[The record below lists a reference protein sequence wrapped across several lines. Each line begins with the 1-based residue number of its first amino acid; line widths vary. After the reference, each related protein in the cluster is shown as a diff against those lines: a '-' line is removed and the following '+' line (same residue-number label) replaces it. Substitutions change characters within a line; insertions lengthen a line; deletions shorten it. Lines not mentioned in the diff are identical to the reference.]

1 MLQINYDSVGKQKL
15 IGIICIVAGIFLG
28 LISGIFFLGD
38 EEGIGIFF
46 GIICLG
52 LIGLGSFK
60 RKLSRNVNQY
70 VNLINGGYTDIEEM
84 SKKLNRETSEIIEE
98 LEALI
103 QNGIFLNIYY
113 DKENKKIEKIISK
126 QNSSI
131 EKMVKI
137 ERCPGCGA
145 NVDVTKSRYCE
156 FCVRELL

>member
-1 MLQINYDSVGKQKL
+1 MLQVNYDSVGKQKL
-15 IGIICIVAGIFLG
+15 IGIVCIVAGIFLG

-84 SKKLNRETSEIIEE
+84 SKNLTEKLQK
-98 LEALI
+98 L
-103 QNGIFLNIYY
+103 
-113 DKENKKIEKIISK
+113 
-126 QNSSI
+126 
-131 EKMVKI
+131 
-137 ERCPGCGA
+137 
-145 NVDVTKSRYCE
+145 
-156 FCVRELL
+156 